1 MKVIVYSTKI
11 CPWCVKVK
19 DFLKQNNIEFEE
31 KDVGE
36 DMVAQKHMI
45 EKSGQMGVPVLEI
58 DGQIVV
64 GFDEQKLKELLK
76 IQN

>member
-36 DMVAQKHMI
+36 DMVAQKQMI